1 MCSES
6 LHLCLR
12 ASALKTRRT
21 TLLLHVL
28 ALVRGDRAVYGI
40 LVRELVRRGQSV
52 GAERLPRDDPEA
64 LDEGRDHLLGAVR
77 AACVC

>member
-1 MCSES
+1 MFGKPTFVPARV
-6 LHLCLR
+6 R
-12 ASALKTRRT
+12 AENAGAP
-21 TLLLHVL
+21 LLLL